1 MTEAVIRLLPF
12 LAAAVLL
19 ASCGGGGSP
28 PPPTEPPSA
37 GLVVVFGADIRGTP
51 STFATE
57 LDCAIPD
64 GDVPDPAASCRDLAG
79 QPDLL
84 VSPEPGGTLCDR
96 PPTEWGVEVT
106 GVYQGRR
113 VDARFDRCH
122 PAEVA
127 RWMRVM
133 RFEIPVPG
141 V

>member
-19 ASCGGGGSP
+19 ASCGGSGSP

-64 GDVPDPAASCRDLAG
+64 GDVPDPAASCRDLESR
-79 QPDLL
+79 PDLL
-84 VSPEPGGTLCDR
+84 VPPPSEASCDR
-96 PPTEWGVEVT
+96 QPTEWEVEVS
-106 GVYQGRR
+106 GVYRGRP
-113 VDARFDRCH
+113 VDVHFDRCH

-127 RWMRVM
+127 GWMQVV